1 MALGGFWPGG
11 GLVLGLW
18 PGGGGFVLTVDCG
31 GAALIWRGGCEFV
44 WAARNSAIMNK
55 KASGV
60 LGWFPACRMQRFPEV
75 LAFSAMSIAS
85 SKSIW

>member
-1 MALGGFWPGG
+1 M
-11 GLVLGLW
+11 VLCLW
-18 PGGGGFVLTVDCG
+18 SGGGGFVLTVDCG

-75 LAFSAMSIAS
+75 LAVSAMSIAS
-85 SKSIW
+85 SKSIWWNSV